1 MPSTARF
8 FDGYAKDFDA
18 IYGNANTPFNA
29 LINGVFRKSMR
40 LRFERSVDGASPIE
54 GKTVLDVGCG
64 PGHYSV
70 TLAKRGAA
78 SVTGLDF
85 AKGMIDIAEGRA
97 ETAGVQDRCQ
107 FVYGDFM
114 TAPLEGP
121 FDYAIVMG
129 FMDYMKDA
137 RAVVDRVLS
146 LTRGK
151 AFFSFPADGGVLAW
165 QRKIRYRRRCDL
177 FMYDDPAL
185 RRLFAGRP
193 VKIERLARDWFVTA
207 EARS

>member
-1 MPSTARF
+1 MPSTSRF

-18 IYGNANTPFNA
+18 IYGNANTPLNA
-29 LINGVFRKSMR
+29 LINGVFRTSMR
-40 LRFERSVDGASPIE
+40 LRFERSIEGASPVE

-70 TLAKRGAA
+70 TLAQRGAKH
-78 SVTGLDF
+78 VTGLDF
-85 AKGMIDIAEGRA
+85 AKGMIDIAQARAASAGVEGRC
-97 ETAGVQDRCQ
+97 R

-121 FDYAIVMG
+121 YDYTILMG

-137 RAVVDRVLS
+137 RVVMDRALS

-177 FMYDDPAL
+177 FMYDEPGL
-185 RRLFAGRP
+185 RRLFGGRRAR
-193 VKIERLARDWFVTA
+193 IERLARDFFVTVDVDA
-207 EARS
+207 